1 MNKMNQTQ
9 TRSPRKRL
17 LSLILAVILMIG
29 LLPISAFATSASAQ
43 AGEDKAATQ
52 DSEFLRIFHLDCGRK
67 YFTVDQIKQMIDYA
81 AESNYTHVELAFGND
96 GLRFLLDDMSL
107 TVNGK
112 DYSSAAVTS
121 AIKQGNTNLTS
132 GSSGEL
138 SQSDMDAIIKY
149 ANAKGIQIIPLFNAP
164 GHMYTAVNAMN
175 TLGVGGKYIEVSSP
189 NDARTS
195 NWAVDPTDATAVAFA
210 KALLQKYV
218 TYFAGKGSTMFNIGA
233 DESGLSS
240 SNYASYAEMVNG
252 MNAIVKAAGMTT
264 LAYNDGIYNTA
275 YAESQPDV
283 TFDSDIVICYWTAG
297 ANSATVEYLLEKG
310 FNLLNN
316 SDNWYYVL
324 GDYLYKIWS
333 SAQWGY
339 NDALNGIKK
348 TPVTQMKDGKD
359 YANSK
364 QLLGSILCVWC
375 DAPGET
381 YESVKVYNLIKAM
394 AEYNPDY
401 FTGKVKLSASDDAT
415 GVSVAV
421 TGAKGQKATVE
432 VKKITSGFTFDTEA
446 HVSYN
451 VTPAVDGKAY
461 TGEGTVTLPVPE
473 GWATEDSRIQAY
485 IIDNGAVKL
494 ISGTLSGGKYTF
506 QVPHFSEMGL
516 VQLAKGAGSTENV
529 TVAVGRT
536 SKAYDLTGDNLP
548 NDGTYPLGDVASYTV
563 TTAAD
568 SWKVEGKAN
577 PITSG
582 GKYVI
587 GNGSQYLTLN
597 DDGTLGT
604 IDDSSN
610 ATVWTITKSSDGYT
624 IKLGS
629 YYLSRSSSWSGYSLS
644 ASTIPATWYW
654 NANDG
659 FYFTSY
665 YGRYY
670 YLTYSDG
677 WTVSRQSG
685 ARGGG
690 QPYTVTE
697 VPGGKTVTFKG
708 LNPGSTSVTLGDT
721 TYSVTVAEKQ
731 NVEIPISIIDYRAD
745 GLLFDW
751 TYNPD
756 SGYADSYRY
765 GLVHGKA
772 TGWGATVGSGATS
785 KLNTSTGLYEV
796 DGYASSN
803 VEQIEGTIIQKTSNS
818 NSNTTFYSNS
828 TDNNWSRAGLVQ
840 EKLGTNGMPV
850 YTDAAVKYVA
860 SLLKAGY
867 YNEMSGNCNSLI
879 YNTFVAS
886 NGSRTIH
893 YTSTSG
899 FSDNFR
905 NAKTYANIKN
915 AYDLAWYLLNTIYQA
930 DTNMTTV
937 TGTDAQMHSVPI
949 YGMAVDAY
957 KSIVLTDNGTGTY
970 SFEAGYSGTK
980 KDVQYDRES
989 GTIYNGTNGGDESG
1003 FYPLENLGYEQP
1015 GLLTTTSAVGATHN
1029 GGFTL
1034 RGESQFVY
1042 NKDSNLYFT
1051 FTGDDDVYM
1060 YINGVLALDLGGAH
1074 GRNSKTVNLNDLDA
1088 TKYGLKEG
1096 QVATFTFFYME
1107 RCSDASTFGIKTNMK
1122 LVQRAINVEKK
1133 AYDTSYANEYASGT
1147 AVINGTTVAYDLI
1160 VTNKSN
1166 SPMTQIKLTDTDSL
1180 HSENGS
1186 EYGKAELGYGVT
1198 TPSVTASTWI
1208 DPERRGTVA
1217 LGQGNG
1223 YVLFITDST
1232 GTEVANTRKS
1242 LSSLQAL
1249 SDEIAALTLPA
1260 GQSLH
1265 VRFLTAKTEI
1275 NESKILD
1282 YINTVEV
1289 SATVGGQA
1297 LSDTASH
1304 ELYSY
1309 NANDTGRTYVVDFGL
1324 PLEITGIF
1332 DEGARDNIG
1341 EVSLSPK
1348 NEQKYGTVTIAPSGF
1363 GTTLTYTR
1371 TADKT
1376 INEPETITLDVVY
1389 NIGNSNIKLEKTL
1402 TIIPASN
1409 VYYEDSLA
1417 TFTDGSGAASGADWK
1432 LVDSNGNENVTEDTT
1447 TTQALQQ
1454 LGDKAIYG
1462 NDDAYN
1468 SSSKLSMGTAH
1479 KVTVTSE
1486 MLAKWEKD
1494 DTTSA
1499 WPTAQ
1504 FTFKGTG
1511 FDIISLTDNTSG
1523 VIQVKVYKANS
1534 TDTTPVKNILVNNY
1548 YGYTRDG
1555 AGNWVVSNSE
1565 DPNALYQIPVVKVDG
1580 LDYGTYN
1587 VTIEVFYS
1595 KYFDK
1600 TTKSQYSFW
1609 LDAIRVY
1616 NPMGENGNSYYT
1628 QDNEGYPQYIKLHDA
1643 LADGTAKPD
1652 DKTDKM
1658 VFIDGG
1664 STADI
1669 ATYANYGPKN
1679 EVYLAK
1685 GQAISFKLTGN
1696 TNEIASIQIGAKA
1709 PDGQPT
1715 MTVKGNGSTTS
1726 AKNEVLSTAT
1736 EMYYDITEQAK
1747 NGQLVTISNT
1757 SGSILSLTNLK
1768 ITYKISG
1775 QTVTLSDLTATE
1787 QANAVAVVQA
1797 LFAAPVATFSP
1808 ETFQADWGRAVRA
1821 GKRATL
1827 TVKTSADVESITVD
1841 GQAITSYTTRTQRT
1855 GWGWWSPK
1863 VTYHVFT
1870 YTITAP
1876 AQTTD
1881 YAVCAVNA
1889 EGTASEA
1896 VTATL
1901 TVRPATWW
1909 NWWF

>member
-43 AGEDKAATQ
+43 ASEDKAATQ

-67 YFTVDQIKQMIDYA
+67 YFTVSEIEGIIDQL
-81 AESNYTHVELAFGND
+81 AENHYTHIQLAFGND
-96 GLRFLLDDMSL
+96 GLRFLLKDMSL

-112 DYSSAAVTS
+112 DYSSADVTS
-121 AIKQGNTNLTS
+121 AIKQGNTKLTS

-149 ANAKGIQIIPLFNAP
+149 ANTKGIQIIPLFNAP

-175 TLGVGGKYIEVSSP
+175 TLGVGGKYIKVSSP
-189 NDARTS
+189 TDGRTS
-195 NWAVDPTDATAVAFA
+195 NWAVNPTDATAVAFA
-210 KALLQKYV
+210 EALLQKYV

-233 DESGLSS
+233 DESGLDKD
-240 SNYASYAEMVNG
+240 NYASYAKMVNG

-283 TFDSDIVICYWTAG
+283 TFDSNIVICYWTAG
-297 ANSATVEYLLEKG
+297 ANSASVETLLTKK
-310 FNLLNN
+310 FKILNN
-316 SDNWYYVL
+316 TDNWYYVL
-324 GDYLYKIWS
+324 GDYLYNS
-333 SAQWGY
+333 SVWGSNGQWGY
-339 NDALNGIKK
+339 EDALNGIKS
-348 TPVTQMKDGKD
+348 TPVTQMKNYTGNEKPM
-359 YANSK
+359 
-364 QLLGSILCVWC
+364 GSILCVWC
-375 DAPGET
+375 DGP
-381 YESVKVYNLIKAM
+381 SVGYTTGYGYKATNQTNQQSVYNLIKAM

-432 VKKITSGFTFDTEA
+432 VKEITSGFTFDTEA

-451 VTPAVDGKAY
+451 VTPTVDGKAY

-473 GWATEDSRIQAY
+473 GWATEASRIRAY

-529 TVAVGRT
+529 TVAVDRT

-548 NDGTYPLGDVASYTV
+548 GDGTYKTDDGIASYTIA
-563 TTAAD
+563 TSTGEMTATKATSID
-568 SWKVEGKAN
+568 SKTEY
-577 PITSG
+577 I
-582 GKYVI
+582 I
-587 GNGSQYLTLN
+587 GNGSQYLKLS
-597 DDGTLGT
+597 G
-604 IDDSSN
+604 SSIRSTTN
-610 ATVWTITKSSDGYT
+610 LADATKWTISSSGTGYT
-624 IKLGS
+624 IKSGD
-629 YYLSRSSSWSGYSLS
+629 YYLRHYNYSLS
-644 ASTIPATWYW
+644 ADASNDNNTWLW
-654 NANDG
+654 SANDG
-659 FYFTSY
+659 FYFNYRYNY
-665 YGRYY
+665 YYYYYY

-677 WTVSRQSG
+677 WTVSRQSS

-690 QPYTVTE
+690 QPYTVTV

-721 TYSVTVAEKQ
+721 TYSVTVVEKQ

-745 GLLFDW
+745 GLLFDFQVGEE
-751 TYNPD
+751 TYD
-756 SGYADSYRY
+756 Y
-765 GLVHGKA
+765 GLVHNYD
-772 TGWGATVGSGATS
+772 T
-785 KLNTSTGLYEV
+785 E
-796 DGYASSN
+796 SSN
-803 VEQIEGTIIQKTSNS
+803 SFSQVTGNGGTLPGESYGTKIAGTTLE
-818 NSNTTFYSNS
+818 NTGYDASDYYSGQYYLWGNK
-828 TDNNWSRAGLVQ
+828 WSRSGMV
-840 EKLGTNGMPV
+840 ESELGSNGMPV
-850 YTDAAVKYVA
+850 YTNATVARVAQELAAGNYNSGEMAGVANDNDVIYTTFIKSGKVTDTDATK
-860 SLLKAGY
+860 
-867 YNEMSGNCNSLI
+867 MSD
-879 YNTFVAS
+879 A
-886 NGSRTIH
+886 
-893 YTSTSG
+893 
-899 FSDNFR
+899 FSARKTWDNI
-905 NAKTYANIKN
+905 TN
-915 AYDLAWYLLNTIYQA
+915 AYDLAWYLLNTLYQA

-937 TGTDAQMHSVPI
+937 TGTDGAGHAVPI
-949 YGMAVDAY
+949 YGMKVDAY
-957 KSIVLTDNGTGTY
+957 DRLILTEDNGVY
-970 SFEAGYSGTK
+970 SFDAANK
-980 KDVQYDRES
+980 KSNYDTES
-989 GTIYNGTNGGDESG
+989 HSIYEDDTASSLQ
-1003 FYPLENLGYEQP
+1003 FYPIDGLGYDAIL
-1015 GLLTTTSAVGATHN
+1015 GDTTDKTNTSGN
-1029 GGFTL
+1029 GDRPEHPNGSYTL
-1034 RGESQFVY
+1034 RGEAQFVY
-1042 NKDSNLYFT
+1042 QEDLYFE
-1051 FTGDDDVYM
+1051 FSGDDDVYM
-1060 YINGVLALDLGGAH
+1060 YINGTLALDLGGAH
-1074 GRNSKTVNLNDLDA
+1074 GICTKRVNLKDVA
-1088 TKYGLKEG
+1088 TKCHLTPGE
-1096 QVATFTFFYME
+1096 VATFTFFYME
-1107 RCSDASTFGIKTNMK
+1107 RNSDASNFKIETNME

-1166 SPMTQIKLTDTDSL
+1166 SPMSQIKLTDTDSL
-1180 HSENGS
+1180 GGNVTIGS
-1186 EYGKAELGYGVT
+1186 GVDVSPVV
-1198 TPSVTASTWI
+1198 TPGTPN
-1208 DPERRGTVA
+1208 DKGTVA

-1249 SDEIAALTLPA
+1249 SDEIAGLTLPA

-1265 VRFLTAKTEI
+1265 VRFLTATTAIEP
-1275 NESKILD
+1275 SKILD

-1289 SATVGGQA
+1289 SAKVGGKA

-1332 DEGARDNIG
+1332 DEGAKDNIG

-1363 GTTLTYTR
+1363 NTTLTYTR

-1389 NIGNSNIKLEKTL
+1389 KIGTNDINLEKTL

-1417 TFTDGSGAASGADWK
+1417 AFTNGKGAALGADWSIVGTATDEQK
-1432 LVDSNGNENVTEDTT
+1432 SAI
-1447 TTQALQQ
+1447 QALQQ

-1462 NDDAYN
+1462 YDDAYN
-1468 SSSKLSMGTAH
+1468 SSSMLSMGTAH
-1479 KVTVTSE
+1479 KVTVTAN
-1486 MLAKWEKD
+1486 MANTDAW
-1494 DTTSA
+1494 TAQPTSA

-1511 FDIISLTDNTSG
+1511 FDIISLTNNKSGTIFVDVTNTATG
-1523 VIQVKVYKANS
+1523 KQYNYV
-1534 TDTTPVKNILVNNY
+1534 VNNY
-1548 YGYTRDG
+1548 YGYTCQNG
-1555 AGNWVVSNSE
+1555 EWVV
-1565 DPNALYQIPVVKVDG
+1565 DKNASDTLYQIPVMKVDG
-1580 LDYGTYN
+1580 LGYGEYN
-1587 VTIEVFYS
+1587 VVIKVAYNKF
-1595 KYFDK
+1595 FDTAEAK
-1600 TTKSQYSFW
+1600 EYSFW
-1609 LDAIRVY
+1609 LDAVRIY
-1616 NPMGENGNSYYT
+1616 DPMGEYADYT
-1628 QDNEGYPQYIKLHDA
+1628 QDNEGYPQYIKLRDT
-1643 LADGTAKPD
+1643 LVDGTAKPD
-1652 DKTDKM
+1652 GTDKT

-1669 ATYANYGPKN
+1669 KTTYANYGPNN
-1679 EVYLAK
+1679 EVYLMK
-1685 GQAISFKLTGN
+1685 GQAITFKIPAN
-1696 TNEIASIQIGAKA
+1696 DKIASIQIGAKA
-1709 PDGQPT
+1709 P
-1715 MTVKGNGSTTS
+1715 KGTANLNV
-1726 AKNEVLSTAT
+1726 NETEIVSGGLSTAT
-1736 EMYYDITEQAK
+1736 EMYYQIANAGGQFTIT
-1747 NGQLVTISNT
+1747 NT
-1757 SGSILSLTNLK
+1757 GDGILSLTNLK
-1768 ITYKISG
+1768 ITFKNKPTEKI
-1775 QTVTLSDLTATE
+1775 TLAALNTQE
-1787 QANAVAVVQA
+1787 QENAVSLVRA
-1797 LFAAPVATFSP
+1797 LFTAPVATFSP
-1808 ETFQADWGRAVRA
+1808 ETFEADWGRAVRA

-1841 GQAITSYTTRTQRT
+1841 GQSITSYTTRTQRT

-1901 TVRPATWW
+1901 TVKPTTWW